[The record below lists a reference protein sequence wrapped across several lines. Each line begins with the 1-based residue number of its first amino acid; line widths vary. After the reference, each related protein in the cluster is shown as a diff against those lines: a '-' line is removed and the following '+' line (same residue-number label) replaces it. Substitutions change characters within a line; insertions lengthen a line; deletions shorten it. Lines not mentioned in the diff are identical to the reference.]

1 MPNSTEAVL
10 EQAREAYEAYDFP
23 RAMQLALTAA
33 QAPEGQ
39 ASKLTCAQALQL
51 AARSA
56 LLGGETLPAALHFE
70 GAAELFAELGEHH
83 ELLDCQLGLA
93 KCAARRGEVA
103 LALHLAQAALKEAQQ
118 RKYKDLEAE
127 ALAVLGNSAWKQ
139 GDAATA
145 VLRLGQAVELFTKLR
160 LYNKAHSARGSLAV
174 ALVMT
179 GAAEESAA
187 VSKRALDYF
196 RNQGDMRAVAKILS
210 NLGYV
215 AFTLGE
221 YDTARSYLRR
231 LLQMEEALQ
240 DRSIMLTTALNLGL
254 LELREGRFKMAR
266 KPLTRAYHLAGEAG
280 DRVSEGSALNYLALL
295 ALHEGLPE
303 EAQNYMELADNR
315 LAGSG
320 ADEALIMRYY
330 LPVVLLA
337 NNQVKRAAQLW
348 RQKPE
353 LQALATYVD
362 DLLNLY
368 RVLEYMVRSTVR
380 QGIVL
385 EPEARLWARRWRDE
399 IDTLLKNITPL
410 S

>member
-1 MPNSTEAVL
+1 
-10 EQAREAYEAYDFP
+10 
-23 RAMQLALTAA
+23 
-33 QAPEGQ
+33 
-39 ASKLTCAQALQL
+39 
-51 AARSA
+51 
-56 LLGGETLPAALHFE
+56 
-70 GAAELFAELGEHH
+70 
-83 ELLDCQLGLA
+83 
-93 KCAARRGEVA
+93 VA
-103 LALHLAQAALKEAQQ
+103 LAAHLAQDALKAAQK

-127 ALAVLGNSAWKQ
+127 ALAAIGNAAWKQ
-139 GDAATA
+139 GDAKTA
-145 VLRLGQAVELFTKLR
+145 VARLGQAVELFQQLR

-179 GAAEESAA
+179 GQTEDSAL

-231 LLQMEEALQ
+231 LMQMEEALH
-240 DRSIMLTTALNLGL
+240 DRGIALTTALNLGL

-280 DRVSEGSALNYLALL
+280 DRVSEGSALTYLALL
-295 ALHEGLPE
+295 ALHEGLPD
-303 EAQNYMELADNR
+303 EALNYMELADTR

-337 NNQVKRAAQLW
+337 NNQINRAGQLW

-353 LQALATYVD
+353 LQAPATYVD

-368 RVLEYMVRSTVR
+368 RVLEYMLRATAR
-380 QGIVL
+380 QGVVL
-385 EPEARLWARRWRDE
+385 EPEALLWAKQWRDE
-399 IDTLLKNITPL
+399 IDALLKRVNAQ
-410 S
+410 